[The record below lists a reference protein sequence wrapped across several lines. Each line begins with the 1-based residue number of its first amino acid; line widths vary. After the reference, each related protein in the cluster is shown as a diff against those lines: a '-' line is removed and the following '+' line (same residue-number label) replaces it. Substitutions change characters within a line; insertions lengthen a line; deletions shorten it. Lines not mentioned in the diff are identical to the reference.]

1 LGSALASSDVKASSR
16 NQAMRSALIAASWA
30 QAVLIA
36 KSREGNR
43 PKPVAQHVDVAD
55 RLTAIGQHHRDVD
68 QDLAPVM
75 DRQERTPRG
84 GLR

>member
-1 LGSALASSDVKASSR
+1 
-16 NQAMRSALIAASWA
+16 
-30 QAVLIA
+30 
-36 KSREGNR
+36 
-43 PKPVAQHVDVAD
+43 VAQHVDVAD